1 MFSII
6 KRILRLSGK
15 YRPRVIAGLIFNALK
30 SCCAAFVF
38 FAVLLVMLNIEHLTE
53 TVILQ
58 AFGIVALSVLGRFLF
73 QYLSDVL
80 MSASGYEIFREKRLE
95 IGNQLKRAPMGYF
108 TENNLGTVQTVLTTT
123 ISDLEGNCML
133 ALTFLVGGFVQA
145 LAMTLMLGIFC
156 WQIGFLALTG
166 VLAGIL
172 VLGQIKKR
180 AGAHTEDMQNA
191 QELLVGSA
199 LEYIKGISVLR
210 IFGKGKEGKGK
221 VDQAFENKCRSDIA
235 VTISTAGIMKL
246 YEAVFKITSCLLFLL
261 SALLYLWGV
270 ITLPYC
276 LLFIICAFLMFME
289 LELMNDGAFLS
300 KMLATQLDRLDFISD
315 IPVLDGDGKDIV
327 LKSYEIELKDVI
339 FAYDSRPVLD
349 GITLKIPQNSTCAIV
364 GPSGSGKTTLCNM
377 IARFWD
383 VNSGSVKIGGH
394 DVKEFTCDSLLS
406 YVSMVFQ
413 KVYLFNDT
421 IENNIKFGKPNAP
434 HAEVVEAAKRARC
447 HDFIEALPQGYI
459 PQAIVIPVAIILRF
473 LPSLK
478 QDVLYIKQGM
488 KTRGV
493 GLSFW
498 RIVSHPAQTY
508 EGFLI
513 PILMRL
519 LMTATELSASA
530 ETRGIS
536 YPCEKTHYILV
547 DFRLRDSILLIGMLA
562 LFAVVIWT
570 SFQPISF

>member
-166 VLAGIL
+166 ILAGIL

-199 LEYIKGISVLR
+199 LEYIKG
-210 IFGKGKEGKGK
+210 
-221 VDQAFENKCRSDIA
+221 
-235 VTISTAGIMKL
+235 
-246 YEAVFKITSCLLFLL
+246 
-261 SALLYLWGV
+261 
-270 ITLPYC
+270 
-276 LLFIICAFLMFME
+276 
-289 LELMNDGAFLS
+289 
-300 KMLATQLDRLDFISD
+300 
-315 IPVLDGDGKDIV
+315 
-327 LKSYEIELKDVI
+327 
-339 FAYDSRPVLD
+339 
-349 GITLKIPQNSTCAIV
+349 
-364 GPSGSGKTTLCNM
+364 SG
-377 IARFWD
+377 
-383 VNSGSVKIGGH
+383 
-394 DVKEFTCDSLLS
+394 
-406 YVSMVFQ
+406 
-413 KVYLFNDT
+413 
-421 IENNIKFGKPNAP
+421 
-434 HAEVVEAAKRARC
+434 
-447 HDFIEALPQGYI
+447 
-459 PQAIVIPVAIILRF
+459 
-473 LPSLK
+473 
-478 QDVLYIKQGM
+478 
-488 KTRGV
+488 
-493 GLSFW
+493 
-498 RIVSHPAQTY
+498 
-508 EGFLI
+508 
-513 PILMRL
+513 
-519 LMTATELSASA
+519 
-530 ETRGIS
+530 
-536 YPCEKTHYILV
+536 
-547 DFRLRDSILLIGMLA
+547 
-562 LFAVVIWT
+562 
-570 SFQPISF
+570 

>member
-15 YRPRVIAGLIFNALK
+15 YRSRVIVGLIFNALK

-38 FAVLLVMLNIEHLTE
+38 FAVLLVMLNIEHLTG

-58 AFGIVALSVLGRFLF
+58 AFGIIVLSVLGRFLF
-73 QYLSDVL
+73 QYLSDVF

-156 WQIGFLALTG
+156 WQIGLLALTG
-166 VLAGIL
+166 ILAGIL

-235 VTISTAGIMKL
+235 VTVSTAGIMKI
-246 YEAVFKITSCLLFLL
+246 YEAVFKITSCLLFLF

-300 KMLATQLDRLDFISD
+300 KMLATQLDRLDLISD
-315 IPVLDGDGKDIV
+315 IPVLDVGGKDIA
-327 LKSYEIELKDVI
+327 LKSYEIELKDVT
-339 FAYDSRPVLD
+339 FAYDSRSILD
-349 GITLKIPQNSTCAIV
+349 GINLKIPQNSTCAIV
-364 GPSGSGKTTLCNM
+364 GPSGSGKTTLCNV

-383 VNSGSVKIGGH
+383 VKSGSVKIGGH
-394 DVKEFTCDSLLS
+394 DVREFTCDSLLS
-406 YVSMVFQ
+406 YGHRSSQYHYF
-413 KVYLFNDT
+413 KEDLF
-421 IENNIKFGKPNAP
+421 
-434 HAEVVEAAKRARC
+434 HAK
-447 HDFIEALPQGYI
+447 
-459 PQAIVIPVAIILRF
+459 
-473 LPSLK
+473 
-478 QDVLYIKQGM
+478 
-488 KTRGV
+488 
-493 GLSFW
+493 
-498 RIVSHPAQTY
+498 
-508 EGFLI
+508 
-513 PILMRL
+513 
-519 LMTATELSASA
+519 
-530 ETRGIS
+530 
-536 YPCEKTHYILV
+536 
-547 DFRLRDSILLIGMLA
+547 
-562 LFAVVIWT
+562 
-570 SFQPISF
+570 

>member
-15 YRPRVIAGLIFNALK
+15 YRPRVIAGLICNALK

-166 VLAGIL
+166 ILAGIL

-349 GITLKIPQNSTCAIV
+349 GITLKIPQNATCAIV

-421 IENNIKFGKPNAP
+421 IENNIKFGKPNENFQSVNSRSEKF
-434 HAEVVEAAKRARC
+434 HI
-447 HDFIEALPQGYI
+447 HFLHLIE
-459 PQAIVIPVAIILRF
+459 
-473 LPSLK
+473 
-478 QDVLYIKQGM
+478 D
-488 KTRGV
+488 
-493 GLSFW
+493 
-498 RIVSHPAQTY
+498 
-508 EGFLI
+508 
-513 PILMRL
+513 
-519 LMTATELSASA
+519 
-530 ETRGIS
+530 
-536 YPCEKTHYILV
+536 
-547 DFRLRDSILLIGMLA
+547 
-562 LFAVVIWT
+562 
-570 SFQPISF
+570 

>member
-1 MFSII
+1 MLSII

-15 YRPRVIAGLIFNALK
+15 YRFRVIAGLIFNALK

-38 FAVLLVMLNIEHLTE
+38 FAVLLVMLNIEHLTSA
-53 TVILQ
+53 VIWQ
-58 AFGIVALSVLGRFLF
+58 AFGIIALSVLGRFLF

-80 MSASGYEIFREKRLE
+80 MSASGYKIFREKRLE
-95 IGNQLKRAPMGYF
+95 IGNQLKRAPIGYF

-145 LAMTLMLGIFC
+145 LAMTLMLSVFC
-156 WQIGFLALTG
+156 WQIGLLA
-166 VLAGIL
+166 LAGIL
-172 VLGQIKKR
+172 AGIFVLGQIKKR

-191 QELLVGSA
+191 QELLVGNA

-210 IFGKGKEGKGK
+210 IFGKGKEGKGKGK

-270 ITLPYC
+270 IALPYC

-300 KMLATQLDRLDFISD
+300 KMLATQLDRLDLISD
-315 IPVLDGDGKDIV
+315 IPVLDTDGKEIV
-327 LKSYEIELKDVI
+327 LESYDIELNDVT
-339 FAYDSRPVLD
+339 FAYDTRQVLD
-349 GITLKIPQNSTCAIV
+349 GISLKIPQNSTCAIV
-364 GPSGSGKTTLCNM
+364 GPSGSGKTTLCNI

-394 DVKEFTCDSLLS
+394 DVREFTCDSLLS

-421 IENNIKFGKPNAP
+421 IENNIKFGKPNAS
-434 HAEVVEAAKRARC
+434 HTEVVEAAKRACC
-447 HDFIEALPQGYI
+447 HDFIEALPQGYETMI
-459 PQAIVIPVAIILRF
+459 GEAGSTLSGGEKQRISIARAILKDAPIVILDEATSSVDPENEKALLDAIFELTKNKTLISIAHRLSTVRTADQIIVIDQGHIAQRGTHKELLEEGIYRTF
-473 LPSLK
+473 LECREKS
-478 QDVLYIKQGM
+478 
-488 KTRGV
+488 
-493 GLSFW
+493 
-498 RIVSHPAQTY
+498 
-508 EGFLI
+508 
-513 PILMRL
+513 
-519 LMTATELSASA
+519 
-530 ETRGIS
+530 IS
-536 YPCEKTHYILV
+536 WKL
-547 DFRLRDSILLIGMLA
+547 
-562 LFAVVIWT
+562 
-570 SFQPISF
+570 

>member
-166 VLAGIL
+166 ILAGIL

-315 IPVLDGDGKDIV
+315 IPVLDG
-327 LKSYEIELKDVI
+327 
-339 FAYDSRPVLD
+339 
-349 GITLKIPQNSTCAIV
+349 ITLKIPQNSTCAIV

-421 IENNIKFGKPNAP
+421 IENNIKFGKPNAT

-447 HDFIEALPQGYI
+447 HDFIEALPQGYETMI
-459 PQAIVIPVAIILRF
+459 GEAGSTLSGGEKQRISIARAILKDAPIVILDEATSSVEPENEKALLDVIFELTKNKTLISIAHRLSTVRTADQIIVIDQGHIVQKGTHKELAEKEGIYRTF
-473 LPSLK
+473 LKCREKS
-478 QDVLYIKQGM
+478 
-488 KTRGV
+488 
-493 GLSFW
+493 
-498 RIVSHPAQTY
+498 
-508 EGFLI
+508 
-513 PILMRL
+513 
-519 LMTATELSASA
+519 
-530 ETRGIS
+530 IS
-536 YPCEKTHYILV
+536 WKL
-547 DFRLRDSILLIGMLA
+547 
-562 LFAVVIWT
+562 
-570 SFQPISF
+570 

>member
-166 VLAGIL
+166 ILAGIL

-315 IPVLDGDGKDIV
+315 IPVLDGDGSPLWSLLAAITYFLVAAKTKKPWT
-327 LKSYEIELKDVI
+327 LFI
-339 FAYDSRPVLD
+339 F
-349 GITLKIPQNSTCAIV
+349 CAIT
-364 GPSGSGKTTLCNM
+364 GIYGFYPPMIICCIIAGIISALIAWKTGCTNGKTLTISYIIYMVL
-377 IARFWD
+377 AAF
-383 VNSGSVKIGGH
+383 SG
-394 DVKEFTCDSLLS
+394 T
-406 YVSMVFQ
+406 
-413 KVYLFNDT
+413 
-421 IENNIKFGKPNAP
+421 
-434 HAEVVEAAKRARC
+434 
-447 HDFIEALPQGYI
+447 YI
-459 PQAIVIPVAIILRF
+459 PFLFFSNQTLEQYAGMFGESYLGILQTLVSPVTAIIMLVVVAICAFVGALNAKK
-473 LPSLK
+473 LLK
-478 QDVLYIKQGM
+478 KHFKKAG
-488 KTRGV
+488 
-493 GLSFW
+493 
-498 RIVSHPAQTY
+498 IV
-508 EGFLI
+508 
-513 PILMRL
+513 
-519 LMTATELSASA
+519 
-530 ETRGIS
+530 
-536 YPCEKTHYILV
+536 
-547 DFRLRDSILLIGMLA
+547 
-562 LFAVVIWT
+562 
-570 SFQPISF
+570 

>member
-166 VLAGIL
+166 ILAGIL

-246 YEAVFKITSCLLFLL
+246 YEAVFKITSCLLF
-261 SALLYLWGV
+261 
-270 ITLPYC
+270 
-276 LLFIICAFLMFME
+276 
-289 LELMNDGAFLS
+289 
-300 KMLATQLDRLDFISD
+300 
-315 IPVLDGDGKDIV
+315 
-327 LKSYEIELKDVI
+327 
-339 FAYDSRPVLD
+339 
-349 GITLKIPQNSTCAIV
+349 
-364 GPSGSGKTTLCNM
+364 
-377 IARFWD
+377 
-383 VNSGSVKIGGH
+383 
-394 DVKEFTCDSLLS
+394 
-406 YVSMVFQ
+406 
-413 KVYLFNDT
+413 
-421 IENNIKFGKPNAP
+421 
-434 HAEVVEAAKRARC
+434 
-447 HDFIEALPQGYI
+447 
-459 PQAIVIPVAIILRF
+459 
-473 LPSLK
+473 
-478 QDVLYIKQGM
+478 
-488 KTRGV
+488 
-493 GLSFW
+493 
-498 RIVSHPAQTY
+498 
-508 EGFLI
+508 
-513 PILMRL
+513 
-519 LMTATELSASA
+519 
-530 ETRGIS
+530 
-536 YPCEKTHYILV
+536 
-547 DFRLRDSILLIGMLA
+547 
-562 LFAVVIWT
+562 
-570 SFQPISF
+570 

>member
-166 VLAGIL
+166 ILAGIL

-210 IFGKGKEGKGK
+210 IFGKGKEGKGTK
-221 VDQAFENKCRSDIA
+221 
-235 VTISTAGIMKL
+235 
-246 YEAVFKITSCLLFLL
+246 
-261 SALLYLWGV
+261 
-270 ITLPYC
+270 
-276 LLFIICAFLMFME
+276 
-289 LELMNDGAFLS
+289 
-300 KMLATQLDRLDFISD
+300 
-315 IPVLDGDGKDIV
+315 
-327 LKSYEIELKDVI
+327 
-339 FAYDSRPVLD
+339 
-349 GITLKIPQNSTCAIV
+349 PQRGGFTSTC
-364 GPSGSGKTTLCNM
+364 
-377 IARFWD
+377 
-383 VNSGSVKIGGH
+383 
-394 DVKEFTCDSLLS
+394 
-406 YVSMVFQ
+406 
-413 KVYLFNDT
+413 
-421 IENNIKFGKPNAP
+421 
-434 HAEVVEAAKRARC
+434 
-447 HDFIEALPQGYI
+447 
-459 PQAIVIPVAIILRF
+459 
-473 LPSLK
+473 
-478 QDVLYIKQGM
+478 
-488 KTRGV
+488 
-493 GLSFW
+493 
-498 RIVSHPAQTY
+498 
-508 EGFLI
+508 
-513 PILMRL
+513 
-519 LMTATELSASA
+519 
-530 ETRGIS
+530 
-536 YPCEKTHYILV
+536 
-547 DFRLRDSILLIGMLA
+547 
-562 LFAVVIWT
+562 
-570 SFQPISF
+570 